1 MARKTTG
8 ALHKGKRPRLTLI
21 DQPNPAPLVA
31 LVAALPHAFQMVT
44 KGCSGKQEDAAASP
58 AIQCL
63 RRTAAFIRGAT
74 GEPAQALPWPE
85 RLGVPRIQH
94 HFRWP
99 SKQQR
104 EVVRRRVYD
113 W

>member
-1 MARKTTG
+1 MHGQVLVTTELML
-8 ALHKGKRPRLTLI
+8 ASH
-21 DQPNPAPLVA
+21 PATPFA
-31 LVAALPHAFQMVT
+31 GMPHAFQLVT
-44 KGCSGKQEDAAASP
+44 EGCGGKPQDAQDAELSP

-94 HFRWP
+94 LYRWP
-99 SKQQR
+99 SQAQR
-104 EVVRRRVYD
+104 EAAKKKMYN

>member
-1 MARKTTG
+1 MYLFAG
-8 ALHKGKRPRLTLI
+8 
-21 DQPNPAPLVA
+21 
-31 LVAALPHAFQMVT
+31 LPHAFQMVT
-44 KGCSGKQEDAAASP
+44 EGCSGKQEDAAASP
-58 AIQCL
+58 SFQCL

-94 HFRWP
+94 FFRWP
-99 SKQQR
+99 DKAQR
-104 EVVRRRVYD
+104 DAIKKKVYK